1 MKLWRVD
8 DVMTTDVATVRTD
21 TPYREIVE
29 LLIRRRVGAVPVV
42 DRDGYAIGVVSASD
56 LLPGTVGT
64 PTGHYR
70 RVRHRERAEFAR
82 DVMTHSVVTAQ
93 PSLAV
98 DFAARLMRRA
108 KVHRLVVVD
117 RDGRVVG
124 IVTGRDLLKI
134 HLGDY
139 GEGPAAP
146 GRTALPVG
154 VRPA

>member
-8 DVMTTDVATVRTD
+8 DVMTTDVATVRAD

-56 LLPGTVGT
+56 LVDNY
-64 PTGHYR
+64 HRAR
-70 RVRHRERAEFAR
+70 RKGRAEAAR
-82 DVMTHSVVTAQ
+82 DLMTRRVVTAP

-108 KVHRLVVVD
+108 KVHRLIVVD
-117 RDGRVVG
+117 HNGRVVG
-124 IVTGRDLLKI
+124 LITRTDLLKT
-134 HLGDY
+134 HLDD
-139 GEGPAAP
+139 GEGPVAAGRSALTANLPP
-146 GRTALPVG
+146 GLT
-154 VRPA
+154 